1 MLRWSL
7 LHGTPSAPERHLLAG
22 LPAVSG
28 RGPAEA
34 RRLGEISTANPTLTL
49 LGAYSRDWVL
59 PLFAEYLEPTEG
71 SVSAEWFH
79 ERVAEALQEAR
90 EDKEW
95 QGDRSPGARCAWWVR
110 QRWLETEMSDS
121 GVRYRLSP
129 YSLRALRFVRE
140 IAEGDS
146 TVSGARLG
154 SIAHAVRR
162 LADMTSPDRFAQADR
177 IDEEIAELQRR
188 REEVLAGRGG
198 TATVAQLGEQLRE
211 VLAMTRSLPADFRQL
226 RSMVEERHK
235 VIARDALAEIPKAD
249 LVESYL
255 HENDLLASTAE
266 GVAYR
271 RFARMLSSSE
281 ESATIQRDLDQI
293 LAAPYARDHMTPAQR
308 QSLEAM
314 FSTLM
319 SAELEVQEAYVR
331 WTASLRRVLTRAAD
345 GQHARLLSLSSLALE
360 AAADWVAADPHTRGR
375 ELDADVLGV
384 GVLGVQDISQ
394 LQLWRDTGPQN
405 VVVSVA
411 ASGSQLPAAERA
423 ALRLAAGTSNKAVAR
438 RINELVAGRGVVT
451 AAEVFE
457 HTPAEFQRLGSLV
470 MMLDLAVE
478 YGTVDPEVA
487 EQVTLSGKREHELIV
502 LLPHLTFHEP
512 VPVRAAVK

>member
-1 MLRWSL
+1 
-7 LHGTPSAPERHLLAG
+7 
-22 LPAVSG
+22 VSG
-28 RGPAEA
+28 RGPVEA

-59 PLFAEYLEPTEG
+59 PLFAEHLEPVEG

-95 QGDRSPGARCAWWVR
+95 QGDRSPSSRCAWWVK
-110 QRWLETEMSDS
+110 QRWLDTEMSDS

-140 IAEGDS
+140 IAEGES

-162 LADMTSPDRFAQADR
+162 LADMTSPDRFAQAQR

-188 REEVLAGRGG
+188 KREVLEGRGSI
-198 TATVAQLGEQLRE
+198 ATVAQLSEQLRE

-235 VIARDALAEIPKAD
+235 LIARDALAEIPKAD
-249 LVESYL
+249 MVESYL
-255 HENDLLASTAE
+255 HENDLLASTLE

-281 ESATIQRDLDQI
+281 EAATIQRDLDQI
-293 LAAPYARDHMTPAQR
+293 LASPFARDHTTPAQR

-319 SAELEVQEAYVR
+319 SAELDVQKAYVR
-331 WTASLRRVLTRAAD
+331 WTASLRRVLTRAAY

-360 AAADWVAADPHTRGR
+360 TAADWVAADPHSRGR

-384 GVLGVQDISQ
+384 GLFGVEDVSQ
-394 LQLWRDTGPQN
+394 MQLWRDIGPQN
-405 VVVSVA
+405 VTVSVTA
-411 ASGSQLPAAERA
+411 GGGQLPAGERA
-423 ALRLAAGTSNKAVAR
+423 ALRLAAGTSHKAVAR
-438 RINELVAGRGVVT
+438 RINELVAERGVVT

-457 HTPAEFQRLGSLV
+457 RTPAEFQRLGSLV
-470 MMLDLAVE
+470 MMLDLAVQ
-478 YGTVDPEVA
+478 YGTIDPDVA
-487 EQVTLSGKREHELIV
+487 EQVTLSGKRERELTV
-502 LLPHLTFHEP
+502 LLPYLAFHEP
-512 VPVRAAVK
+512 VAIRAGGK

>member
-1 MLRWSL
+1 M
-7 LHGTPSAPERHLLAG
+7 
-22 LPAVSG
+22 SG
-28 RGPAEA
+28 RGRVEA
-34 RRLGEISTANPTLTL
+34 RRLGEISAANPTLTL

-59 PLFAEYLEPTEG
+59 PLFAEHLEPVEG

-95 QGDRSPGARCAWWVR
+95 QGDRSPGSRCAWWVK
-110 QRWLETEMSDS
+110 QRWLDTEMSDS

-140 IAEGDS
+140 IAEGES

-162 LADMTSPDRFAQADR
+162 LADMTSPDRFAQAQR
-177 IDEEIAELQRR
+177 IEEEIAELKRR
-188 REEVLAGRGG
+188 KQEVLEGRGD
-198 TATVAQLGEQLRE
+198 TATAAQLSEQLRE

-235 VIARDALAEIPKAD
+235 VIARDALAEIPKAEM
-249 LVESYL
+249 VESYL
-255 HENDLLASTAE
+255 HENDLLASTPE

-293 LAAPYARDHMTPAQR
+293 LAAPFARDHMTPAQR

-319 SAELEVQEAYVR
+319 SAELDVQEAYVR
-331 WTASLRRVLTRAAD
+331 WTASLRRVLTRAAY

-360 AAADWVAADPHTRGR
+360 AAADWAAADPHSRGR

-384 GVLGVQDISQ
+384 GLFGVEDVSQ
-394 LQLWRDTGPQN
+394 MQLWRDTGPQN
-405 VVVSVA
+405 VTVSVTA
-411 ASGSQLPAAERA
+411 GGGQLPAGERA
-423 ALRLAAGTSNKAVAR
+423 ALRLAAGTSHRAVAR
-438 RINELVAGRGVVT
+438 RINELVTERGVVT

-457 HTPAEFQRLGSLV
+457 RIPAEFQRLGSLV
-470 MMLDLAVE
+470 MMLDLAVQ
-478 YGTVDPEVA
+478 YGMADPEVA
-487 EQVTLSGKREHELIV
+487 EQVTLSGKHEHELTV

-512 VPVRAAVK
+512 IAIRAGEK

>member
-1 MLRWSL
+1 
-7 LHGTPSAPERHLLAG
+7 
-22 LPAVSG
+22 
-28 RGPAEA
+28 
-34 RRLGEISTANPTLTL
+34 
-49 LGAYSRDWVL
+49 
-59 PLFAEYLEPTEG
+59 
-71 SVSAEWFH
+71 
-79 ERVAEALQEAR
+79 
-90 EDKEW
+90 
-95 QGDRSPGARCAWWVR
+95 
-110 QRWLETEMSDS
+110 
-121 GVRYRLSP
+121 
-129 YSLRALRFVRE
+129 
-140 IAEGDS
+140 
-146 TVSGARLG
+146 
-154 SIAHAVRR
+154 
-162 LADMTSPDRFAQADR
+162 
-177 IDEEIAELQRR
+177 
-188 REEVLAGRGG
+188 
-198 TATVAQLGEQLRE
+198 
-211 VLAMTRSLPADFRQL
+211 
-226 RSMVEERHK
+226 MVEERHK

-293 LAAPYARDHMTPAQR
+293 LAAPYARERMTPAQR

-314 FSTLM
+314 FSMLM
-319 SAELEVQEAYVR
+319 SAELEVQKAYVR

-405 VVVSVA
+405 VTVSVTA
-411 ASGSQLPAAERA
+411 TGSQLPAAERA
-423 ALRLAAGTSNKAVAR
+423 ALRLAAGTGHKAVAR
-438 RINELVAGRGVVT
+438 RINELVADRGVVT

-470 MMLDLAVE
+470 MMLDLAVQ

-487 EQVTLSGKREHELIV
+487 EQVTLSGKRKRELTV

-512 VPVRAAVK
+512 VPIRAAVK

>member
-1 MLRWSL
+1 M
-7 LHGTPSAPERHLLAG
+7 
-22 LPAVSG
+22 SG
-28 RGPAEA
+28 RGSAEA
-34 RRLGEISTANPTLTL
+34 RRLGEISTANPTLSL

-59 PLFAEYLEPTEG
+59 PLFAEYLEPAEG
-71 SVSAEWFH
+71 SVSADWFH
-79 ERVAEALQEAR
+79 ERVAEALHEAR

-95 QGDRSPGARCAWWVR
+95 QGDRSPSARCAWWVR

-154 SIAHAVRR
+154 SIAYAVRR

-249 LVESYL
+249 MVESYL

-384 GVLGVQDISQ
+384 GALGVQDISQ

-438 RINELVAGRGVVT
+438 RINELVADRGVVT

-470 MMLDLAVE
+470 MMLDLGVE

-502 LLPHLTFHEP
+502 LLPHLTFHEA